1 MPSPTNASLMIAIA
15 SCAALAAPLH
25 AEVVRESVAAIDEQ
39 AQQAPPTG
47 GPDVQG
53 PDQGQVD
60 QAQGPDGGEGRT
72 AGRPPGLGF
81 KPVFDETWVTVGIG
95 AGLVPSYSG
104 SDDYVAFPLPLIVGR
119 VGGVGLRPNGPGI
132 ALDLLSKA
140 SAGPPSTKPSFNF
153 GPAFRIRND
162 RVNQIEDDVVEQ
174 LEDLDL
180 AIEVGLDGGV
190 TFPGVF
196 TRSDRLSIGAQAR
209 WDVAGAHDGMVVE
222 PSIGYA
228 RPIGTGTLVNLS
240 LGAQIVD
247 DDFAE
252 YYFNVNPADSLTSGL
267 PVFNADGG
275 LNSLSAVA
283 IITNDLDGNALNGGF
298 SIYTIAGYTR
308 MIGDAADTPFT
319 DIRGNANQFIGG
331 AGVAYTF

>member
-1 MPSPTNASLMIAIA
+1 MPLLSKSRLKSLPAA
-15 SCAALAAPLH
+15 TAFVALAFTASPLL
-25 AEVVRESVAAIDEQ
+25 AEDASNESEQ
-39 AQQAPPTG
+39 Q
-47 GPDVQG
+47 QG
-53 PDQGQVD
+53 PPSGMEQQGQ
-60 QAQGPDGGEGRT
+60 GEGPP
-72 AGRPPGLGF
+72 AGPPAGLGF
-81 KPVFDETWVTVGIG
+81 KPVFDDTWVTVGIG
-95 AGLVPSYSG
+95 AGLVPSYAG
-104 SDDYVAFPLPLIVGR
+104 SDDYVPFPLPLIVGR

-132 ALDLLSKA
+132 ALDVLSKA
-140 SAGPPSTKPSFNF
+140 PSLAPSTDPIFNL

-180 AIEVGLDGGV
+180 AVEVGLDAGV

-196 TRSDRLSIGAQAR
+196 TRGDRLSIGAQAR

-222 PSIGYA
+222 PSIGYSK
-228 RPIGTGTLVNLS
+228 PIGTGTLVNLNF
-240 LGAQIVD
+240 GAQFVD
-247 DDFAE
+247 DSFAE

-275 LNSLSAVA
+275 LNSLSALA

-319 DIRGNANQFIGG
+319 DIRGNANQFIAGL
-331 AGVAYTF
+331 GVAYTF